1 MQEDAQAALAVNNQ
15 LLKGR
20 RLAVILADA
29 NVKKRW
35 RIFNDCGRPCLICHV
50 LFSVP
55 TSHQDAAARSL
66 RVKNLPEDTQEPL
79 LQQMFEKLA
88 PVKRVEIFVDSGE
101 AVVELV
107 NPAVR

>member
-15 LLKGR
+15 LFKGR

-29 NVKKRW
+29 GFKKRW
-35 RIFNDCGRPCLICHV
+35 RIFNDCGQPYLTFRV

-55 TSHQDAAARSL
+55 GSHQDAAARSL

-79 LQQMFEKLA
+79 LQQVFERLV
-88 PVKRVEIFVDSGE
+88 PVKRVEILVGSGE

-107 NPAVR
+107 NSAVR

>member
-1 MQEDAQAALAVNNQ
+1 MQEDALAALAVNNH

-20 RLAVILADA
+20 RLAVILADG

-35 RIFNDCGRPCLICHV
+35 RIFNGRGQPCLIFHV

-55 TSHQDAAARSL
+55 GSHQDTAARSL

-79 LQQMFEKLA
+79 LQQVFEKLV
-88 PVKRVEIFVDSGE
+88 PVKRVEVFVDSGE
-101 AVVELV
+101 AVIELV
-107 NPAVR
+107 NSAVR